1 MARHAGLAITA
12 AAAFLVWGGAL
23 MAGEITVRGE
33 GTVDAVPD
41 MAVVTV
47 GVRAE
52 DESAGVAMDTVRE
65 QMTAVF
71 AALEEAGIAARDMQT
86 GTIGLGPRYDRETGD
101 VTGYSASNS
110 LELRL
115 RDLDALGGVL
125 DTVVAQGA
133 NELRGLRFDIDDD
146 APLLAEARRRAVADA
161 MARAELYADAAGV
174 RLGDV
179 EAIIETDVSDGPR
192 PMMRAEMAS
201 DSGMPVAPGEISI
214 SARVQMTFD
223 IDD

>member
-1 MARHAGLAITA
+1 MVRHAGLAITA
-12 AAAFLVWGGAL
+12 AAALLAWSAAL

-33 GTVDAVPD
+33 GTVSAVPD
-41 MAVVTV
+41 MAVVSV

-52 DESAGVAMDTVRE
+52 DESATVAMDAVRE
-65 QMTAVF
+65 RMTAVF
-71 AALEEAGIAARDMQT
+71 AVLQEAGIAERDMQT
-86 GTIGLGPRYDRETGD
+86 GTIGLAPRHDRDSGE
-101 VTGYSASNS
+101 VTGYRASNT

-125 DTVVAQGA
+125 DAVVAQGA

-161 MARAELYADAAGV
+161 MARAQLYADAAGV
-174 RLGDV
+174 RLGKV
-179 EAIIETDVSDGPR
+179 EEILESDISGGPR
-192 PMMRAEMAS
+192 PMMRAEMAA
-201 DSGMPVAPGEISI
+201 DSGTPVAPGEINVT
-214 SARVQMTFD
+214 AALQMTFG

>member
-1 MARHAGLAITA
+1 MIRQAGIAMTA
-12 AAAFLVWGGAL
+12 AACLAWGGVL

-33 GTVDAVPD
+33 GKVSAVPD

-52 DESAGVAMDTVRE
+52 DESAGVAMDAVRD
-65 QMTAVF
+65 QMNAVF
-71 AALEEAGIAARDMQT
+71 TALEEAGIAARDMQT
-86 GTIGLGPRYDRETGD
+86 GTIDLGPRHDRDSGT
-101 VTGYSASNS
+101 VTGYHAGNS

-125 DTVVAQGA
+125 DSVVAQGA
-133 NELRGLRFDIDDD
+133 NDLRGLRFAIDDD
-146 APLLAEARRRAVADA
+146 ASLLDEARRRAVADA
-161 MARAELYADAAGV
+161 MARAQLYADAAGV
-174 RLGDV
+174 KLGDV
-179 EAIIETDVSDGPR
+179 EEIIETDASGGPR

-201 DSGMPVAPGEISI
+201 DSGTPVAPGEIDI
-214 SARVQMTFD
+214 TATLQMTFD